1 MIVEIPVL
9 KVVIII
15 TSFACVR
22 LALLSRTVLIDVL
35 NLIYYSLE
43 FVTCLI
49 LGHFRLFFEGA
60 HQFWASVL
68 RGWAGGRQGRGVW
81 REVATAVKKTVQRSS
96 TVKTRTPEQSI

>member
-1 MIVEIPVL
+1 M
-9 KVVIII
+9 
-15 TSFACVR
+15 
-22 LALLSRTVLIDVL
+22 LALLSRIVLIDML

-49 LGHFRLFFEGA
+49 SGRFFEGA

-68 RGWAGGRQGRGVW
+68 RGWAGGRKGRGVG